1 MRSLRSAALIACA
14 LAACGSHAR
23 STTLPPER
31 VRPPTGADRILP
43 LLPDGAQ
50 VIVELDLARLRANP
64 VIGQVATRALAQL
77 GSDRHVPGLPF
88 AVSGSPLAAA
98 DEVVLAAYGVG
109 TPQAATIVV
118 LATKSEVPG
127 GVKIAPDLVAL
138 GPDSWVGQ
146 IATRAAIAQQSP
158 LVAPEALLQLRDH
171 AMPAGATGAVV
182 RITARLSFDAR
193 IAIAR
198 DTGLDAAPAELS
210 LWGDVADDLAIV
222 VDADAQDPGTRVAK
236 DAARRLAATVRAE
249 LELLADAPAVRAL
262 GVPYSL
268 EGARLIA
275 QGTWVRAII
284 AIGPRHLARAAQ
296 RAGELLGASS

>member
-1 MRSLRSAALIACA
+1 M
-14 LAACGSHAR
+14 AACGSHAR

-31 VRPPTGADRILP
+31 VHPATGADRILP

-64 VIGQVATRALAQL
+64 VIGAVATRALAQV
-77 GSDRHVPGLPF
+77 GGDRHVPGLPF

-98 DEVVLAAYGVG
+98 DQVVLASYGVG

-118 LATKSEVPG
+118 LATKAEVPG

-138 GPDSWVGQ
+138 GPDTWVGQ
-146 IATRAAIAQQSP
+146 LATRAAIAQQSP

-171 AMPAGATGAVV
+171 AMPAGATGAVIRV
-182 RITARLSFDAR
+182 TARLTFDAR

-198 DTGLDAAPAELS
+198 DTGLDAPPAQLS

-222 VDADAQDPGTRVAK
+222 VDADADDPGDRSESGPLHSGPGARAGK

-249 LELLADAPAVRAL
+249 LELLAGAPTVRAL